1 MASELIDLL
10 EREAEA
16 ERQRIL
22 AEARQQAEQLV
33 RQAEEEAHALLE
45 AQRRRVAAEVEA
57 ARVRAQGVAQLRA
70 TSTVLEAKDQMLE
83 EVFQR
88 AGQELDRVTRD
99 PARYGAILRGLV
111 KEAVAGFHGPVVL
124 ECAEQDVRAVEAAA
138 REVGMTVVQVRPD
151 SAVRAGVRV
160 LSEDGRFVVEN
171 TLDSRLQRARPAL
184 LAEVAD
190 ILWE

>member
-1 MASELIDLL
+1 MMDLL

-22 AEARQQAEQLV
+22 AEARQQAEQFV
-33 RQAEEEAHALLE
+33 RQAEAEADALLE

-57 ARVRAQGVAQLRA
+57 ARVRAQGVAHLRA

-88 AGQELDRVTRD
+88 AGRELDRVTRD
-99 PARYGAILRGLV
+99 PARYGTVLRGLLR
-111 KEAVAGFHGPVVL
+111 EAVAGFQGPVVV
-124 ECAEQDVRAVEAAA
+124 ECAEEDVREVEAAA
-138 REVGMTVVQVRPD
+138 REVGVTVVQVRPD

-171 TLDSRLQRARPAL
+171 TLGSRLQRARQAL

-190 ILWE
+190 ILWG